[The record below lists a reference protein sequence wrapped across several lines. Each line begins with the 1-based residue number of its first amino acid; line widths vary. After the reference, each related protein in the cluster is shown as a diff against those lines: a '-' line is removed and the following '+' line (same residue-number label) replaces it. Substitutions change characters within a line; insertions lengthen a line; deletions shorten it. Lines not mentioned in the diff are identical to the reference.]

1 MNKSPLDGLQMAWLV
16 ARRELRDQFRDW
28 RVIAPMVFLTLFF
41 PFLMNATAKAA
52 LDFAAQYGTPLVA
65 ERLVP
70 FFMMVV
76 GFFPITVSLVIA
88 LESFVGEKER
98 GTIEPLLSSPLKDWQ
113 LYLGKLVAAS
123 SVPLLTSYLGIA
135 VYLISLAWRGISFPD
150 PNILVQTIVLTSVQA
165 VLMVS
170 GAIVI
175 STQAT
180 SVRAANLMSSFIVIP
195 MALLIQGESILM
207 FWGNNQVLWLA
218 VLAVAI
224 LAGLLVRLGVSH
236 FQREALL
243 GREIDVLDF
252 RWMGRTFWRAFR
264 GAARTF
270 PQWYRLEVRAALCR
284 QRVAIL
290 SLVVI
295 GVAAAV
301 GGYLWLD
308 GHAAELAAASTSPDF
323 ANLLTSGLGVP
334 VLDRISAL
342 YIFGN
347 NVRAVFLVFVLGIFS
362 FGVLGVLAYIV
373 NFSLIGLVLA
383 ALSMVGLSPVA
394 VGMAGILPHAIFE
407 LPALIIA
414 SAAVL
419 YLGAVLV
426 TPNPRRTLGEVLIE
440 ALADWAKVTLGLVI
454 PLLAVAAV
462 VETYVSLP
470 LLLITLGGLR

>member
-1 MNKSPLDGLQMAWLV
+1 MNKLRLDELQMAWLV

-28 RVIAPMVFLTLFF
+28 RVIVPMVFLTLFF

-52 LDFAAQYGTPLVA
+52 LDFTAQYGTPLVA

-123 SVPLLTSYLGIA
+123 SVPLLTSYLGIG
-135 VYLISLAWRGISFPD
+135 VYLFALVLRNIRFPD
-150 PNILVQTIVLTSVQA
+150 PNILAQTIVLTSVQA

-218 VLAVAI
+218 VLAVTI

-264 GAARTF
+264 GAARTL
-270 PQWYRLEVRAALCR
+270 PQWYRIEVRAALRR
-284 QRVAIL
+284 QRIAIL
-290 SLVVI
+290 SLIVI
-295 GVAAAV
+295 GVVSALGA
-301 GGYLWLD
+301 YLWLD
-308 GHAAELAAASTSPDF
+308 GHTAELAAASDSPDF
-323 ANLLTSGLGVP
+323 ANFLTSGLGVP
-334 VLDRISAL
+334 VLDRISAIS
-342 YIFGN
+342 IFGN
-347 NVRAVFLVFVLGIFS
+347 NVRAVFFILILGIFS
-362 FGVLGVLAYIV
+362 FGVLGMLAYIV

-383 ALSMVGLSPVA
+383 ALPLVGLSPLATGV
-394 VGMAGILPHAIFE
+394 AGILPHAIFE

-419 YLGAVLV
+419 HLGAVLV
-426 TPNPRRTLGEVLIE
+426 TPNPQRTLGEVLIE
-440 ALADWAKVTLGLVI
+440 TLADWAKVTLGLVL
-454 PLLAVAAV
+454 PLLAIAAV

-470 LLLITLGGLR
+470 LLLSTLGGLR

>member
-1 MNKSPLDGLQMAWLV
+1 MNETWLDELRMAWLV
-16 ARRELRDQFRDW
+16 ARRELHDQFRDW
-28 RVIAPMVFLTLFF
+28 RVIVPMVFLTLFF

-123 SVPLLTSYLGIA
+123 TVPIMTAYLGIG
-135 VYLISLAWRGISFPD
+135 VYLISLSIRRIPFPD
-150 PNILVQTIVLTSVQA
+150 PNILAQTVVLTSVQA

-218 VLAVAI
+218 VLAVSI

-252 RWMGRTFWRAFR
+252 RWMWRMFWRSFV
-264 GAARTF
+264 GGARTVGE
-270 PQWYRLEVRAALCR
+270 WYRCVIGTALRR
-284 QRVAIL
+284 QRIARL
-290 SLVVI
+290 SLVII
-295 GVAAAV
+295 GMAAIV
-301 GGYLWLD
+301 GGYTWLS
-308 GHAAELAAASTSPDF
+308 GHAADLTSASQSPDF
-323 ANLLTSGLGVP
+323 LNFLESGMGIP
-334 VLDRISAL
+334 TFDRISVPS
-342 YIFGN
+342 IFGN
-347 NVRAVFLVFVLGIFS
+347 NVRATFFIFVLGIFS
-362 FGVLGVLAYIV
+362 FGVLGVLAYII
-373 NFSLIGLVLA
+373 NLGLIGLVLA
-383 ALSMVGLSPVA
+383 ALPMMGIPPLLAALSGL
-394 VGMAGILPHAIFE
+394 LPHAIFE
-407 LPALIIA
+407 LPALVLS

-419 YLGAVLV
+419 HLGAVLV
-426 TPNPRRTLGEVLIE
+426 TPNPQRTLGEVLIE
-440 ALADWAKVTLGLVI
+440 AIADWTKITLGLVI
-454 PLLAVAAV
+454 PLLAIAAV
-462 VETYVSLP
+462 IETYVSLP
-470 LLLITLGGLR
+470 LLLATLGGL